1 MRDALGQ
8 NCRKKIQI
16 RKKFFRSLWE
26 FGWQVFDFFLGV
38 FGATDLSLET
48 ATRLRRC
55 LAKGCHKKMLGKLR
69 GIKNRRE
76 NTLLPTQEQDDKSK
90 KIPL

>member
-1 MRDALGQ
+1 MSCIG
-8 NCRKKIQI
+8 
-16 RKKFFRSLWE
+16 RSLWE

-55 LAKGCHKKMLGKLR
+55 LAKGCHKKMLVKFR
-69 GIKNRRE
+69 GIVKNRRE
-76 NTLLPTQEQDDKSK
+76 NTLLPTQEQDDKSQ